1 MADIFTPQKR
11 SWVMSRIRSRNTSI
25 DLEMKRLLSDAGAR
39 FVMYPKMDGNPDFAI
54 PSRKVAIFCDGDF
67 WHGYNYTHGKRL
79 RKGYWR
85 DKIEGNMRRDRRVS
99 QRLRY
104 HGWSVLRFWEHDL
117 KKRPEM
123 CARKVGKKLLKKN
136 KKRGFRCHKAPTVV

>member
-11 SWVMSRIRSRNTSI
+11 SWVMSRIRSKNTSI
-25 DLEMKRLLSDAGAR
+25 DLAMKQLLSDAGAR

-67 WHGYNYTHGKRL
+67 WHGYNYRNGKKL
-79 RKGYWR
+79 KAGYWR
-85 DKIEGNMRRDRRVS
+85 NKIEGNMRRDRKVS

-104 HGWSVLRFWEHDL
+104 RGWSVQRFWEHDI
-117 KKRPEM
+117 KKNSEK
-123 CARKVGKKLLKKN
+123 CIRKVRRSLLNSKS
-136 KKRGFRCHKAPTVV
+136 

>member
-1 MADIFTPQKR
+1 MQMADIFTPQKR
-11 SWVMSRIRSRNTSI
+11 SWVMSRIRSKNTSI
-25 DLEMKRLLSDAGAR
+25 DLAMKQLLSDAGAR

-67 WHGYNYTHGKRL
+67 WHGYNYRNGKKL
-79 RKGYWR
+79 KAGYWR
-85 DKIEGNMRRDRRVS
+85 NKIEGNMRRDRKVS

-117 KKRPEM
+117 KKRSEL
-123 CARKVGKKLLKKN
+123 CARKIKKKLEKMKN
-136 KKRGFRCHKAPTVV
+136 MD

>member
-11 SWVMSRIRSRNTSI
+11 SWVMSRIRSKNTSI
-25 DLEMKRLLSDAGAR
+25 DLAMKQLLSDAGAR

-54 PSRKVAIFCDGDF
+54 PSRRVAIFCDGDF
-67 WHGYNYTHGKRL
+67 WHGYNYRNGKKPTR
-79 RKGYWR
+79 GYWR
-85 DKIEGNMRRDRRVS
+85 NKIEGNMSRDRRVS

-117 KKRPEM
+117 KKRSEL
-123 CARKVGKKLLKKN
+123 CARKIKKKLEKMKN
-136 KKRGFRCHKAPTVV
+136 MD

>member
-11 SWVMSRIRSRNTSI
+11 SWVMSRIRSKNTSI
-25 DLEMKRLLSDAGAR
+25 DLAMKQLLSDAGAR

-54 PSRKVAIFCDGDF
+54 PSRRVAIFCDGDF
-67 WHGYNYTHGKRL
+67 WHGYNYRNGKKPTR
-79 RKGYWR
+79 GYWR
-85 DKIEGNMRRDRRVS
+85 NKIEGNMSRDRRVS

-117 KKRPEM
+117 KKRPEI
-123 CARKVGKKLLKKN
+123 CARKVGKKL
-136 KKRGFRCHKAPTVV
+136 